1 MKYKALVSFSGAV
14 TASLNQIIEINDEE
28 IANDLLNAGYITV
41 EKNSK
46 KTVKDSKK
54 TEEEVQR
61 MKVSE
66 LTKEI
71 VANYIRVEITTLTTP
86 ILELVLPAAITY
98 CATYTGLEPK
108 DLDEYDDMA
117 LAVLALCGEF
127 YDNRTYTAVE
137 NAIVNPTTQAILDKY
152 SMNLME
158 GYQHVSQGQTKYTIA
173 T

>member
-14 TASLNQIIEINDEE
+14 TASLNQIIEINDED

-41 EKNSK
+41 VKDSK

-86 ILELVLPAAITY
+86 ILDLVLPAAIEY

-137 NAIVNPTTQAILDKY
+137 NAIVNPTAQAILDKY

-158 GYQHVSQGQTKYTIA
+158 GYKHVSQGQTKHTTA

>member
-41 EKNSK
+41 
-46 KTVKDSKK
+46 VKDSKK

-86 ILELVLPAAITY
+86 ILDLVLPAAITY

-158 GYQHVSQGQTKYTIA
+158 GYKHVSQGQTEYITA

>member
-14 TASLNQIIEINDEE
+14 TASLKQIIEINDEE
-28 IANDLLNAGYITV
+28 IANDLLNAGYI
-41 EKNSK
+41 KL
-46 KTVKDSKK
+46 VKDSKN

-86 ILELVLPAAITY
+86 ILDLVLPAAITY

-158 GYQHVSQGQTKYTIA
+158 GYKHVSQGQTKYTTA